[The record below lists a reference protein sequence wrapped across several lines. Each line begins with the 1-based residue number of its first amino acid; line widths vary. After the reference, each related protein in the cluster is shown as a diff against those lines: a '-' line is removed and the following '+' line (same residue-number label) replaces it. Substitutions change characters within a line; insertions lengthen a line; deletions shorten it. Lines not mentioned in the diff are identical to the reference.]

1 MNEDLTFGILGAAM
15 GVAAPHLGDVS
26 GWLSAIGSVRKYRQG
41 KISAEEAQRRLN
53 HLNEEDKDD
62 DESD

>member
-26 GWLSAIGSVRKYRQG
+26 GWLSAIGSIGCLIGNIGRVKSPPRKH
-41 KISAEEAQRRLN
+41 SAG
-53 HLNEEDKDD
+53 
-62 DESD
+62 SIT